1 MSIDR
6 EINQRV
12 EAYGNNPGA
21 LQKRY
26 ATSKQLIDLLAL
38 QRLKSQKDAAA
49 RKIQM
54 EMEQMPGTIKAQREQ
69 ELMGQNVQDLTK
81 RTADTMRNMA
91 QKKQMKAMQKG
102 VAERAKGLA
111 GLTGNPQ
118 MAMAQQNRPQQ
129 PQRMQAGGIV
139 ALAEGGLSE
148 SNDGDVRKEIQRL
161 INMGYSDEEIKGM
174 LSKTPEE
181 VIKSVRR
188 QQQEDMRA
196 SGRGVPAEK
205 GRDIPAGREFDE
217 PKKVKPKKP
226 EGAVERLFGEQG
238 AILPLGLTKE
248 SGTRDRVQY
257 AIDTNKPLS
266 NFSTEQLQSLR
277 SDGDQYTPK
286 IEAELARRKSQAP
299 APEKPEGI
307 AAVAEQ
313 PKKPVEVSPEAK
325 PKPEEVVVAEE
336 AGMEEKIP
344 ESAIQNVKNGKV
356 NEAFNLREE
365 LDALPELKAETVNRK
380 GADERGM
387 DVLKMFGRAPE
398 DLQSPQEAGRLAK
411 EESYRDYGIEAK
423 DKERRAGLAQL
434 EALDK
439 EQRDPRK
446 LRQER

>member
-1 MSIDR
+1 
-6 EINQRV
+6 
-12 EAYGNNPGA
+12 
-21 LQKRY
+21 
-26 ATSKQLIDLLAL
+26 
-38 QRLKSQKDAAA
+38 
-49 RKIQM
+49 
-54 EMEQMPGTIKAQREQ
+54 
-69 ELMGQNVQDLTK
+69 
-81 RTADTMRNMA
+81 
-91 QKKQMKAMQKG
+91 
-102 VAERAKGLA
+102 
-111 GLTGNPQ
+111 
-118 MAMAQQNRPQQ
+118 
-129 PQRMQAGGIV
+129 
-139 ALAEGGLSE
+139 
-148 SNDGDVRKEIQRL
+148 
-161 INMGYSDEEIKGM
+161 
-174 LSKTPEE
+174 
-181 VIKSVRR
+181 
-188 QQQEDMRA
+188 
-196 SGRGVPAEK
+196 
-205 GRDIPAGREFDE
+205 
-217 PKKVKPKKP
+217 KKP

-423 DKERRAGLAQL
+423 DKERRAG
-434 EALDK
+434 
-439 EQRDPRK
+439 
-446 LRQER
+446 